1 MDIIK
6 EINVIINLPHMVVVV
21 IITVEVVVAV
31 DIMITDHML
40 LYNIILTPIMS
51 NGMANERNPKNNKAD
66 GDNLRINFLLLLIL
80 PKTIEIES

>member
-6 EINVIINLPHMVVVV
+6 EINVIINSHHMVVVV
-21 IITVEVVVAV
+21 ITTVEVVVAV

-40 LYNIILTPIMS
+40 QYNIILTPIMS
-51 NGMANERNPKNNKAD
+51 NGMASERNPTNNKAD

-80 PKTIEIES
+80 PKTIEIKS

>member
-1 MDIIK
+1 MVIIK

-51 NGMANERNPKNNKAD
+51 NGMASERNPKNNKAD

>member
-1 MDIIK
+1 MVIIK

-21 IITVEVVVAV
+21 ITTVEVVVAV
-31 DIMITDHML
+31 DIMIIDHML

-51 NGMANERNPKNNKAD
+51 NGMASERNPKNNKVD

-80 PKTIEIES
+80 PKNY

>member
-1 MDIIK
+1 MVIIK

-21 IITVEVVVAV
+21 IITVEAAAAVAV

-40 LYNIILTPIMS
+40 LYSIILTPIMS
-51 NGMANERNPKNNKAD
+51 NGMASERNPKNNKVD

-80 PKTIEIES
+80 PKKY

>member
-6 EINVIINLPHMVVVV
+6 EINVIINLRHMVVVV

-51 NGMANERNPKNNKAD
+51 NGMASERNPKNNKAD

>member
-1 MDIIK
+1 
-6 EINVIINLPHMVVVV
+6 MVVVV
-21 IITVEVVVAV
+21 ITTVEVVVAV
-31 DIMITDHML
+31 DIMIIDHML

-51 NGMANERNPKNNKAD
+51 NGMASERNPKNNKAD

>member
-1 MDIIK
+1 MVIIK

-51 NGMANERNPKNNKAD
+51 NGMASERNPKNNKVD

-80 PKTIEIES
+80 PKNY